1 MKNNGRKKRKMIAII
16 NVTNPQSFEETSKI
30 DKTLTT
36 SVKTKRETIHI
47 RKGVDVAIGTM
58 L

>member
-1 MKNNGRKKRKMIAII
+1 MKNNGRKKRKIIAII

-36 SVKTKRETIHI
+36 SVKT
-47 RKGVDVAIGTM
+47 
-58 L
+58 